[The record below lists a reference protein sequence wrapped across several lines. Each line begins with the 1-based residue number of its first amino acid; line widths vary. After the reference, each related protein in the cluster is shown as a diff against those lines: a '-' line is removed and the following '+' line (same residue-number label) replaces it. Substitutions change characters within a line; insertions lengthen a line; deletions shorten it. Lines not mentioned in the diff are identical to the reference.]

1 MSREDTRRY
10 LVAYDIPDDR
20 RRTQVAKKLESFG
33 DRVQY
38 SVFIVDAPPAKLVR
52 LRTELLAL
60 LVTQEDSVLVCTLG
74 PVASCGPE
82 RFEFLGRTR
91 RITVQHR
98 PLTRSLFRPARC
110 RVAFA
115 AHCRSSEQQ
124 TGQCVTRWATQCTPR
139 PKVSHTGCDSA
150 GPGAIS
156 WPPLAAFSKAAPSSR
171 LVHNQWSVF
180 HRASRPSLRPRL
192 H

>member
-91 RITVQHR
+91 RIT
-98 PLTRSLFRPARC
+98 
-110 RVAFA
+110 
-115 AHCRSSEQQ
+115 SS
-124 TGQCVTRWATQCTPR
+124 
-139 PKVSHTGCDSA
+139 
-150 GPGAIS
+150 
-156 WPPLAAFSKAAPSSR
+156 SSIV
-171 LVHNQWSVF
+171 L
-180 HRASRPSLRPRL
+180 
-192 H
+192 